1 MWHIFSRKYNA
12 FYFLHCVQSSTF
24 MELVDSLIESDY
36 MMVSPVLFGHDLP
49 AKFGEKLSQ
58 TSIQCYDQTCD
69 QNVIAPSYTLSLP
82 APQPASITVFRIEYE
97 PARFLPNP
105 APPPRLHY
113 STFWRSVAKRIYR
126 MRSDEIKLAARS
138 LSPKLSSFK

>member
-1 MWHIFSRKYNA
+1 
-12 FYFLHCVQSSTF
+12 
-24 MELVDSLIESDY
+24 MELDNSQPESDY

-49 AKFGEKLSQ
+49 ATFGEKLSQ

-82 APQPASITVFRIEYE
+82 AAQPASITVFRIEYE

-138 LSPKLSSFK
+138 LSPKLSSLQ